1 MGFLDSIIGGKG
13 STPKEEDYMELDL
26 AAYESATAGEEPALM
41 YVKIATINDL
51 KDTPRIK
58 DEVYNNNIVIIDIQK
73 LKLDKITFE
82 RVMKD
87 LKDVARD
94 VNGDIIGIGDQ
105 RYVVITPTSV
115 KISREKIGG
124 GN

>member
-13 STPKEEDYMELDL
+13 ATSKEEDYMDLDL
-26 AAYESATAGEEPALM
+26 AAYEEAAGEEPALM

-51 KDTPRIK
+51 KDTPRVK

-87 LKDVARD
+87 LKDVAKD

-115 KISREKIGG
+115 KISREKVGG
-124 GN
+124 GY